1 MAKPLWNDWL
11 IGCLTGGSSVS
22 DLKIVRKAR
31 IFIGE
36 KTVTAKHVVLRA
48 MYVIGLMAGMSLTW
62 AVNVSGH
69 AIHPPI
75 GTPLPDPPQVFSP
88 FELRAIND
96 PATGKG
102 AFVFEGHEVPPVI
115 RAVPG
120 GAIQVEYVNQ
130 MSKRS
135 SEVCVDGPCTN
146 MTNLHFHGLHVSPN
160 APGDDVLSMM
170 AMPGESLHYTVD
182 IPADQPPGLYW
193 YHTHPHGESYQ
204 QDLDG
209 MSGAIVIDGMDRY
222 FPEIKNMKE
231 KILILRDAELEQ
243 SDPSSALLKDAVE
256 LAPYGCGAA
265 TGEATR
271 VFTVNGVVRPKI
283 AIASGEKQFWRI
295 VNASPDLYADLEVDS
310 ESMTIV
316 ALDGMPLTYH
326 DPRRHAE
333 KLRHVLLAPA
343 GRVEVIVKGPKPGRT
358 TSLRSLCVNTG
369 PDGDPNPDM
378 VLVDLDRNAK
388 ESSPIH
394 PIEAGLYDKA
404 IYKPLPNRVRDQLKR
419 SAPDFVVKFSED
431 KKGFYINDRKFDA
444 DEEPMTRVKVGA
456 YAHWRVTNSTNEIHP
471 FHIHQV
477 HFLVHERAGAPLRRP
492 EWMDT
497 VNLAPNESLD
507 LIMDFTDPIIRGVS
521 VFHCH
526 LLKHEDK
533 GMMAKILFE

>member
-1 MAKPLWNDWL
+1 MLFGERTM
-11 IGCLTGGSSVS
+11 I
-22 DLKIVRKAR
+22 AR
-31 IFIGE
+31 HI
-36 KTVTAKHVVLRA
+36 LRA
-48 MYVIGLMAGMSLTW
+48 IHQMGLLAGMSIIWT
-62 AVNVSGH
+62 ANVNGQS
-69 AIHPPI
+69 IHPPI
-75 GTPLPDPPQVFSP
+75 GTPLPNPQQVVTSI
-88 FELRAIND
+88 ELKAIND

-102 AFVFEGHEVPPVI
+102 AFVFEGREVPPLV
-115 RAVPG
+115 RTAPG
-120 GAIQVEYVNQ
+120 GAIRLEYINQ
-130 MSKRS
+130 MSKSS
-135 SEVCVDGPCTN
+135 SEVCVDGPCLN
-146 MTNLHFHGLHVSPN
+146 MTNLHFHGLHVSPE
-160 APGDDVLSMM
+160 APADDVLSTM

-204 QDLDG
+204 QNLDG
-209 MSGAIVIDGMDRY
+209 MSGAIIIDGMDRY
-222 FPEIKNMKE
+222 FPEIRNMKE
-231 KILILRDAELEQ
+231 KILILRDAEVEQ
-243 SDPSSALLKDAVE
+243 GDPSSALLKSAVQ
-256 LAPYGCGAA
+256 LAPYGCGGA

-326 DPRRHAE
+326 DPKRHAE

-358 TSLRSLCVNTG
+358 ASLHSLCVNTG
-369 PDGDPNPDM
+369 PGGDPNPEM
-378 VLVDLDRNAK
+378 VLADLDTSAR
-388 ESSPIH
+388 ESAPMHSVQ
-394 PIEAGLYDKA
+394 AGPYDKA
-404 IYKPLPNRVRDQLKR
+404 KYKPLPNRIRDQLER
-419 SAPDFVVKFSED
+419 SAPDFTVKFSED
-431 KKGFYINDRKFDA
+431 KKGFYLNDRSFAQD
-444 DEEPMTRVKVGA
+444 DEPMTRAKVGT
-456 YAHWRVTNSTNEIHP
+456 YAHWRVTNSTDEIHP

-477 HFLVHERAGAPLRRP
+477 HFLVYGRGGAHLCRP
-492 EWMDT
+492 EWVDT

>member
-1 MAKPLWNDWL
+1 M
-11 IGCLTGGSSVS
+11 I
-22 DLKIVRKAR
+22 AR
-31 IFIGE
+31 QI
-36 KTVTAKHVVLRA
+36 LRA
-48 MYVIGLMAGMSLTW
+48 IHQLELMAAISIIWT
-62 AVNVSGH
+62 ANVDCQS
-69 AIHPPI
+69 IHPPI
-75 GTPLPDPPQVFSP
+75 GTPLPDPPQVVTS
-88 FELRAIND
+88 FELQAIND

-102 AFVFEGHEVPPVI
+102 TFVFEGHEDSPVI

-120 GAIQVEYVNQ
+120 GTIQLDYLNQ
-130 MSKRS
+130 MSKSS
-135 SEVCVDGPCTN
+135 SEVCVEGPCMN

-160 APGDDVLSMM
+160 APGDDVLTMI

-243 SDPSSALLKDAVE
+243 GDPSSALLKDAVE

-265 TGEATR
+265 TSEATR

-326 DPRRHAE
+326 DPRRHVE

-369 PDGDPNPDM
+369 ADGDPNPLM
-378 VLVDLDRNAK
+378 VLADLDTSAR
-388 ESSPIH
+388 ESAPMHSVQ
-394 PIEAGLYDKA
+394 AGPYDKA
-404 IYKPLPNRVRDQLKR
+404 KYKPLPNRIRDQLER
-419 SAPDFVVKFSED
+419 SAPDFTVKFSED
-431 KKGFYINDRKFDA
+431 KKGFYLNDRKFARD
-444 DEEPMTRVKVGA
+444 DDPMTRAKVGT
-456 YAHWRVTNSTNEIHP
+456 YAHWRVTNATNEIHP

-477 HFLVHERAGAPLRRP
+477 HFLVYGRAGAPLRRP

-526 LLKHEDK
+526 LLKLEDK